1 MKKKTRYRVVPT
13 QNLSF
18 RAARGSAS
26 ATTRWCLVWP
36 TLLTSAQRSCS
47 AADDD
52 DDADAADAADT
63 AAAVDEDDDVDAG
76 G

>member
-1 MKKKTRYRVVPT
+1 MVPT